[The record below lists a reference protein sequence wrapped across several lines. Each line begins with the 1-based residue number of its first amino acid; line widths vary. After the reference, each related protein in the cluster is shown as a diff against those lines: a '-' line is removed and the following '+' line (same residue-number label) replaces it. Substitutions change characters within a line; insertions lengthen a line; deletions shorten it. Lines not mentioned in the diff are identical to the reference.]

1 MTETGWYTGDQ
12 KPVRV
17 GAYKRRFPFRNL
29 VFYSW
34 WDGRDWE
41 VLAYTLKEVKLR
53 TPVFSSYQ
61 NLPWRGLTEECK

>member
-17 GAYKRRFPFRNL
+17 GVYERRSGFDGFIY
-29 VFYSW
+29 YSW
-34 WDGRDWE
+34 WNGNQWGINCYWAESAQANNDN
-41 VLAYTLKEVKLR
+41 
-53 TPVFSSYQ
+53 PSQFQ